1 MSDDDHFLTK
11 IIADLSRRYNPPIV
25 ALPTNILAILKHK
38 WDSKDNDKDKVF
50 TKFHIDLFLDKSHR
64 QKCIDHIHSYFF
76 RIAMIELTDIP
87 MSVILTSIPDQVD
100 RIIEGVLEAEKIV
113 VDRMDDKDI
122 VLLSAIMCEEK
133 T

>member
-1 MSDDDHFLTK
+1 
-11 IIADLSRRYNPPIV
+11 
-25 ALPTNILAILKHK
+25 
-38 WDSKDNDKDKVF
+38 
-50 TKFHIDLFLDKSHR
+50 
-64 QKCIDHIHSYFF
+64 
-76 RIAMIELTDIP
+76 MIELTDIP